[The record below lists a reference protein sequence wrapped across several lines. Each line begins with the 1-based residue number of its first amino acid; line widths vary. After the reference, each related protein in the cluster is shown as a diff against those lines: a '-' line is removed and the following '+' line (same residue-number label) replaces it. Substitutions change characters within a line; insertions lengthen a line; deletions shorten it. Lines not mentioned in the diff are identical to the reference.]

1 MTTKYVVALED
12 MGMVKEGTIFRSDK
26 HTKDFYFITMN
37 GLPGCALPES
47 WFEEID
53 PIVVIRELNKEVEK
67 LGQDRQDMLLELV
80 DARNHVLEISKDER
94 LAVKNADRLQD
105 ENIKLKRKIRN
116 IEIAIQ
122 IQTSGFKSVIKDLTT
137 RLFND
142 NVDSS
147 SEKTKEE
154 KINKGVWGVV
164 GWTGVA
170 DLLDSQ
176 EDHDQLAARIKEIIQ
191 SVYAESTN

>member
-53 PIVVIRELNKEVEK
+53 PIVVIRELNKEIEK

-176 EDHDQLAARIKEIIQ
+176 EDRDQLAARIKEIIQ